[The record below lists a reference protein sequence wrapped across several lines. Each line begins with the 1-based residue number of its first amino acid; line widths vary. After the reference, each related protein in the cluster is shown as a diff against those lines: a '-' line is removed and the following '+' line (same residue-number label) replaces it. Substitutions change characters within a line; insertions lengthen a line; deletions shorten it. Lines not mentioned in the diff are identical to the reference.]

1 MLEPSILN
9 STKKILGIEADYTDF
24 DLDIMTHINT
34 VFTILSQLGVG
45 PAGGYMIESA
55 DEEWAE
61 LLGEDIDLNSI
72 KTYVYLR
79 VRILFDPPTTPH
91 LINALEEQRK
101 ELEYRISQ
109 HREVTHWVD
118 PEPDPED
125 PIFDQ
130 PVIDAG
136 TV

>member
-1 MLEPSILN
+1 MEQSILK
-9 STKKILGIEADYTDF
+9 STKKILGIDAEYDAF

-45 PAGGYMIESA
+45 PVGGYMIED
-55 DEEWAE
+55 DEATWDEI
-61 LLGEDIDLNSI
+61 LGADIDLNSI

-79 VRILFDPPTTPH
+79 VRILFDPPNTPH

-125 PIFDQ
+125 PIFDL